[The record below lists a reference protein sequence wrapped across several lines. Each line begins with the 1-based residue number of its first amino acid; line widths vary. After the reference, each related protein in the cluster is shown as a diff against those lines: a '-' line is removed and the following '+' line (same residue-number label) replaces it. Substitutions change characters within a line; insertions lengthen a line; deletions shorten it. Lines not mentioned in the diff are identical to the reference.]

1 LSRKGPGEQSLRDW
15 LGDSR
20 RLLLVVVVAPLALF
34 LPVLLAGK
42 AVFWGTPLLQFIP
55 WWDFAWSHVR
65 EGYLPLWNPYS
76 GMGAP
81 LLANYQSALFYPPH
95 WIYFLLHLLGGRS
108 LMAWGMAL
116 LMTAHLAF
124 AGMGMAM
131 LVRRLGLGRLS
142 QVVAGL
148 GFGMCGYLVARA
160 GFLSINAAAAWI
172 PWILLCLTPKK
183 PGARIPIPQRL
194 TLVVVLGMQLLAGHA
209 QTTWYTWL
217 LAGMW
222 VLFMGWIGIYT
233 DKMNPSSGAGERPS
247 YQGRTRQLAYS
258 AGLLIFGILMALAL
272 AAVQLLPTAEY
283 LSFSQRSD
291 AVDYD
296 ASMTYSLWPWRM
308 LGLFAPDLFGNPAQ
322 ADYWGYGNFWE
333 DAVYIGLLPAILA
346 LGALLAAF
354 RRNAASNPGPVSD
367 TELRGMV
374 LGLEF
379 RRFLVF
385 ICATSLVLALGS
397 NTPIFPWL
405 YRNIPGFDSFQA
417 PSRFLIWL
425 EVALCLAAALGAETW
440 RRPERG
446 GLYWTRLA
454 TAGAFA
460 VALGAGLTWYLLGE
474 VQPTFIRATALA
486 GLWGMGAGLLS
497 LAAPRSGGERDRPI
511 GVHSITWQW
520 LVAGWI
526 AADLLVAGMGL
537 NPGID
542 LDAYRSSPAAQ
553 ELSQE
558 LDGHRLYL
566 SPNHEQQLKYE
577 SFLRFDSF
585 EAAKRWDFLRST
597 ILPNTN
603 IFEQISSVNN
613 FDPLLPGS
621 YAVWMETVDRLPPAD
636 QVELFRLMDVG
647 LLQQPGLLQPEQI
660 QIIPMTDGK
669 RIRFA
674 SCALSVR
681 DTLEALEKTTSGE
694 VDFDSTVVL
703 EGVSDSPATC
713 VAADTSI
720 PLKIIEENPSEIVI
734 NIDVPGAGYLVI
746 SDLWYPGWKAWVG
759 ESEAPILHA
768 NFLFRAVAVGSG
780 KQQVTLRY
788 QPLSFYLGVVT
799 SAAALIIL
807 LVVLRKTA
815 NSGDTSG

>member
-1 LSRKGPGEQSLRDW
+1 MRDC

-20 RLLLVVVVAPLALF
+20 HLLLAVVLAPLALF
-34 LPVLLAGK
+34 LPVLLAAK
-42 AVFWGTPLLQFIP
+42 AVFWGTPLLQFVP
-55 WWDFAWSHVR
+55 WWDLAWSQLR
-65 EGYLPLWNPYS
+65 EGHLPLWNPYS

-95 WIYFLLHLLGGRS
+95 WIYFLLHQLGGRP

-116 LMTAHLAF
+116 LMAAHLAC
-124 AGMGMAM
+124 AGMGIAV

-148 GFGMCGYLVARA
+148 GFGLCGYLVARA

-183 PGARIPIPQRL
+183 PGERIAIPQRL
-194 TLVVVLGMQLLAGHA
+194 ALVVVLGMQLLAGHA

-217 LAGMW
+217 LAGIW

-233 DKMNPSSGAGERPS
+233 DKMNPLSGAGERPS
-247 YQGRTRQLAYS
+247 FQGRTRQLTYA
-258 AGLLIFGILMALAL
+258 AGLLALGILPALAL

-283 LSFSQRSD
+283 LSFSQRSA

-296 ASMTYSLWPWRM
+296 VAMTYSLWPWR
-308 LGLFAPDLFGNPAQ
+308 LIGLFAPDLFGNPAQ
-322 ADYWGYGNFWE
+322 ADYWGYGNYWE

-354 RRNAASNPGPVSD
+354 HRKAASNPGQVAYTD
-367 TELRGMV
+367 LRGMV
-374 LGLEF
+374 LGLKF

-385 ICATSLVLALGS
+385 ICAASLILALGT
-397 NTPIFPWL
+397 NTPVFPWL
-405 YRNIPGFDSFQA
+405 YRHVPGFDSFQA
-417 PSRFLIWL
+417 PSRYLIWL

-440 RRPERG
+440 RRPERSA
-446 GLYWTRLA
+446 LYWTRLA
-454 TAGAFA
+454 TAGALA

-497 LAAPRSGGERDRPI
+497 LAAPRSRGERDSTTVI
-511 GVHSITWQW
+511 DSTIWQW

-566 SPNHEQQLKYE
+566 SPNHEQQLKYD

-585 EAAKRWDFLRST
+585 EPAKRWELLRST

-603 IFEQISSVNN
+603 IFEHISSVNN

-621 YAVWMETVDRLPPAD
+621 YAVWMATVDQLPPAV
-636 QVELFRLMDVG
+636 QNELFRLMDVG
-647 LLQQPGLLQPEQI
+647 LLQQPGPLQPEHMQYVLVG
-660 QIIPMTDGK
+660 GK

-674 SCALSVR
+674 SCALAVR
-681 DTLEALEKTTSGE
+681 DAQEALEKTTSGE
-694 VDFDSTVVL
+694 VDFNSTVVL
-703 EGVSDSPATC
+703 DGAGGSPAPCDATMI
-713 VAADTSI
+713 SI
-720 PLKIIEENPSEIVI
+720 PLHIIEENPSEIVV
-734 NIDVPGAGYLVI
+734 NLNAPGAGYLVI

-768 NFLFRAVAVGSG
+768 NYLFRAVAVRSG

-788 QPLSFYLGVVT
+788 QPLSFYLGAVI
-799 SAAALIIL
+799 SAAALMIL
-807 LVVLRKTA
+807 LVMLRKTA